1 MLDVGRRGHRV
12 FKSGMMLDMAAR
24 FKDLSDHVEH
34 MREMAEC
41 GLFVCGCDECD
52 RERESAT
59 EERGGIAPEP
69 IVVGR
74 AAFVNAT
81 FSARR

>member
-1 MLDVGRRGHRV
+1 
-12 FKSGMMLDMAAR
+12 
-24 FKDLSDHVEH
+24 LSDHVEH
-34 MREMAEC
+34 MREMAERSF
-41 GLFVCGCDECD
+41 FVCGCDECD
-52 RERESAT
+52 LERTAAA

-74 AAFVNAT
+74 AAFAKAT

>member
-12 FKSGMMLDMAAR
+12 FKSGMTLDMAAR

-34 MREMAEC
+34 MREMAER